1 MKTIIYNNI
10 QFTLGQN
17 AQDNWNMLEQVEKIN
32 TNYIM
37 FHLNSFPSCYVIM
50 HSTFEDLIDASYN
63 DFLIYGAQL
72 CKNNSKYKN
81 FTNLKICYTSLKY
94 IKKTQKIGEV
104 NIYGKINIIK
114 L

>member
-10 QFTLGQN
+10 QFTFGQN
-17 AQDNWNMLEQVEKIN
+17 AQDNWNILEQLEKIN
-32 TNYIM
+32 NNYIM

-50 HSTFEDLIDASYN
+50 HSTFEDLKDASCN

-81 FTNLKICYTSLKY
+81 FTNLKICYSSLKH
-94 IKKTQKIGEV
+94 IKKHR
-104 NIYGKINIIK
+104 K
-114 L
+114 LERLTFMEKERL